1 MLKFVLLISV
11 CSSLDGSCLYPFK
24 ADKLFNTH
32 YDCAV
37 AGYQHSQTLLRSFG
51 KDRVNESKVII
62 SFKCKLIEDKSV

>member
-62 SFKCKLIEDKSV
+62 SFKCKPIKDNSV

>member
-37 AGYQHSQTLLRSFG
+37 AGYQHSQTMLRSFG

-62 SFKCKLIEDKSV
+62 SFKCKPIEDKSV

>member
-1 MLKFVLLISV
+1 MLKFALIISI

-24 ADKLFNTH
+24 TDKLFNTH

-62 SFKCKLIEDKSV
+62 SFKCKPTEEKSV

>member
-62 SFKCKLIEDKSV
+62 SFKCKPIEDKSV

>member
-1 MLKFVLLISV
+1 MLKFALIISI
-11 CSSLDGSCLYPFK
+11 CSFLDGSCLYPFK

-51 KDRVNESKVII
+51 KDKVNESKVII
-62 SFKCKLIEDKSV
+62 SFKCKPIEDNSV

>member
-62 SFKCKLIEDKSV
+62 SFRCKPIEDNSV

>member
-1 MLKFVLLISV
+1 MFKFALIISI

-51 KDRVNESKVII
+51 KNRVNESKVII
-62 SFKCKLIEDKSV
+62 SFKCKLTEDHNV

>member
-1 MLKFVLLISV
+1 MLKFAPIISI

-51 KDRVNESKVII
+51 KDRVNKSKVII
-62 SFKCKLIEDKSV
+62 SFKCKSMENNSV

>member
-37 AGYQHSQTLLRSFG
+37 AGYQHSQTMLRSFG
-51 KDRVNESKVII
+51 KDKVNESKVII
-62 SFKCKLIEDKSV
+62 SFRCKPIEDNSV

>member
-1 MLKFVLLISV
+1 MLKFALIISI

-24 ADKLFNTH
+24 ADKLFLTH

-62 SFKCKLIEDKSV
+62 SFKCKPMEDTSV

>member
-1 MLKFVLLISV
+1 MLKFALILSI

-51 KDRVNESKVII
+51 KDRVNKSKVII
-62 SFKCKLIEDKSV
+62 SFKCKSMENNSV

>member
-51 KDRVNESKVII
+51 KDRVNKSKVII
-62 SFKCKLIEDKSV
+62 SFKCKSMENNSV

>member
-1 MLKFVLLISV
+1 MLKFALIISI

-37 AGYQHSQTLLRSFG
+37 AGYQHSQTMLRSFG
-51 KDRVNESKVII
+51 KDRVNKSKVII
-62 SFKCKLIEDKSV
+62 SFKCKSMENNSV